1 MRIYRI
7 RKFPTKLVVL
17 VLIVALI
24 VISPK
29 IRVGLKDFSIAILT
43 KPLRIL
49 SKVGTYFSNKKNL
62 ANENLSL
69 KQRLA
74 SISVE
79 LARMEDIAL
88 ENKRLGKILKF
99 KKTFRYKTIIAKVI
113 ARDYADWR
121 SSLLINKGKINSIKE
136 HMACAT
142 HKGLLGSVRE
152 VNADSSKVMLITDP
166 NSRVG
171 VMVEPSRESGLL
183 VGMPKGGCK
192 VIYLSLDANIKEGDR
207 VLTAGFSKFF
217 PKGLPIGTVKEVGIQ
232 NTKLYK
238 YAVLDTFQNMN
249 EIEEVVC
256 IYAD

>member
-1 MRIYRI
+1 LRIYRI
-7 RKFPTKLVVL
+7 RKFPTKLVILIL
-17 VLIVALI
+17 VITLIV
-24 VISPK
+24 VSPK
-29 IRVGLKDFSIAILT
+29 VRIGLKNFSMGILT

-49 SKVGTYFSNKKNL
+49 SKIGTYFSNKKNL
-62 ANENLSL
+62 ADENLSL

-88 ENKRLGKILKF
+88 ENKRLGKILNF

-113 ARDYADWR
+113 ARDSIDWR
-121 SSLLINKGKINSIKE
+121 SSLLIDKGEINGMKE

-142 HKGLLGSVRE
+142 DKGLLGSVGE
-152 VNADSSKVMLITDP
+152 VNSDSSKVMLITDL

-171 VMVEPSRESGLL
+171 VIVEPSRESGLL
-183 VGMPKGGCK
+183 VGMPEGGCK

-217 PKGLPIGTVKEVGIQ
+217 PKGLPVGTVKKIGIQ
-232 NTKLYK
+232 KAKLYK
-238 YAVLDTFQNMN
+238 YAILDTFQNMN
-249 EIEEVVC
+249 EIEEIVC